1 MQHNSLVY
9 FPEIEIN
16 SNNILNISSTQ
27 VSVQKYQNAGTHTHT
42 HRNGTMISRRQLFQK
57 VVNNCPNVL
66 YL

>member
-42 HRNGTMISRRQLFQK
+42 HTGMAQ
-57 VVNNCPNVL
+57 
-66 YL
+66 

>member
-42 HRNGTMISRRQLFQK
+42 HTQEWHNDFTK
-57 VVNNCPNVL
+57 TVVSESSK
-66 YL
+66 